1 MMRIFTLSSIFILL
15 LLSSCSTLERGE
27 STGVPLVI
35 DTSSGVQV
43 YDLTMTYKDVEFA
56 GMLLLN
62 SGVQERN
69 RFVLTSHFGMTVFD
83 LETTAKEYKI
93 HYAIPAMN
101 RKRVLYLLWSDFS
114 ILMRPDFFKNIK
126 YSYSDDGKL
135 KSLVRSGSITKTEMS
150 FIEYI
155 DGFPNILEIN
165 HPYLKLNI
173 KLKKINNAEGV
184 I

>member
-1 MMRIFTLSSIFILL
+1 MMRIFTLNSILILF
-15 LLSSCSTLERGE
+15 LLSSCSTLKRGE

-35 DTSSGVQV
+35 DTSAGVQI

-56 GMLLLN
+56 GLLLLR
-62 SGVQERN
+62 SGMQERN

-83 LETTAKEYKI
+83 IETSGNGYKT
-93 HYAIPAMN
+93 HYVIPAMN

-126 YSYSDDGKL
+126 YTYGDEGKL
-135 KSLVRSGSITKTEMS
+135 KSLVRKGSITKTEMS
-150 FIEYI
+150 FIRYV
-155 DGFPNILEIN
+155 DGFPNVLEIN
-165 HPYLKLNI
+165 HPFLKLNI
-173 KLKKINNAEGV
+173 KLKKTENADGV

>member
-1 MMRIFTLSSIFILL
+1 MMRILTLNSILILL
-15 LLSSCSTLERGE
+15 ILSSCSTLERGE

-35 DTSSGVQV
+35 DTSAGVQI

-56 GMLLLN
+56 GILLMN
-62 SGVQERN
+62 SGMQEKN

-83 LETTAKEYKI
+83 LETTAKGYRT
-93 HYAIPAMN
+93 HYVIPAMN

-126 YSYSDDGKL
+126 YTYGEGCKL

-150 FIEYI
+150 FIQYVN
-155 DGFPNILEIN
+155 GFPNTLEIN

-173 KLKKINNAEGV
+173 KLKKIENADGA